1 MFVNFTKVKFKDVNG
16 IITIFAALII
26 ENDNDSGYPNKRL

>member
-26 ENDNDSGYPNKRL
+26 ENDNGS